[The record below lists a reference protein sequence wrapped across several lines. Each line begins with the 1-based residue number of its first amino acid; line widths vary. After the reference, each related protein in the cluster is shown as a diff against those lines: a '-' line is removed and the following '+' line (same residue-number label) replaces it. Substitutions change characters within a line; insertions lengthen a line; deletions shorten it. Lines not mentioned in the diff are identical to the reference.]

1 MALAQLQQA
10 FVAYLRRDDM
20 PLPAGTDERHMRVY
34 RELFFNNVNGFV
46 SNAYPVLKSLHTEA
60 QWLALV
66 KDFFARHDC
75 QSPLFIDIAAE
86 FLDYLCREQAS
97 ALDAMP
103 FMLELAHYELL
114 ELQVSVA
121 VDSSA
126 PWLEPTE
133 LQALE
138 QLAAKLQLAVTARVA
153 QYQFEVDRISPDF
166 RPDSVAA
173 TPVFFCVYRDREEEV
188 RFLRLNPMTAQLLA
202 KLQQTPLSFTRLLAW
217 LAETFPQF
225 PEPQLCQGA
234 LTTLAELA
242 VLGIIRK
249 QPTTAIQATTPCQA

>member
-1 MALAQLQQA
+1 MALAQLQRA
-10 FVAYLRRDDM
+10 FVAYLRQEDM
-20 PLPAGTDERHMRVY
+20 PLPAGTDERHMQVY
-34 RELFFNNVNGFV
+34 RELLFNNVNGFV

-66 KDFFARHDC
+66 KDFFARHEC

-121 VDSSA
+121 EDDSA
-126 PWLEPTE
+126 PWLKQADI
-133 LQALE
+133 QALE
-138 QLAAKLQLAVTARVA
+138 QLAAKLQLAATAKVA

-166 RPDSVAA
+166 RPNTVSPL
-173 TPVFFCVYRDREEEV
+173 PVFFCVYRDLEEEV
-188 RFLRLNPMTAQLLA
+188 CFLRLNPMTAQLLA

-217 LAETFPQF
+217 LAETFPSFSEQ
-225 PEPQLCQGA
+225 QLCQGA
-234 LTTLAELA
+234 ATTLAELA
-242 VLGIIRK
+242 ALGIVRK
-249 QPTTAIQATTPCQA
+249 QPAAAIPTTTFCKA

>member
-1 MALAQLQQA
+1 M
-10 FVAYLRRDDM
+10 
-20 PLPAGTDERHMRVY
+20 
-34 RELFFNNVNGFV
+34 
-46 SNAYPVLKSLHTEA
+46 
-60 QWLALV
+60 ALV

-121 VDSSA
+121 VDNSA
-126 PWLEPTE
+126 SWLEPTE

-153 QYQFEVDRISPDF
+153 QYQFEVDRISQISARIRC
-166 RPDSVAA
+166 RPPRYFSVSIVTGKRRCA
-173 TPVFFCVYRDREEEV
+173 F
-188 RFLRLNPMTAQLLA
+188 
-202 KLQQTPLSFTRLLAW
+202 
-217 LAETFPQF
+217 
-225 PEPQLCQGA
+225 
-234 LTTLAELA
+234 
-242 VLGIIRK
+242 
-249 QPTTAIQATTPCQA
+249 